1 MTRRVCIGL
10 ATLFLCVAVDVAGI
24 VVIAR
29 HVVPGG

>member
-1 MTRRVCIGL
+1 MRRRVLI
-10 ATLFLCVAVDVAGI
+10 ARLFALLIVAFDVAGI